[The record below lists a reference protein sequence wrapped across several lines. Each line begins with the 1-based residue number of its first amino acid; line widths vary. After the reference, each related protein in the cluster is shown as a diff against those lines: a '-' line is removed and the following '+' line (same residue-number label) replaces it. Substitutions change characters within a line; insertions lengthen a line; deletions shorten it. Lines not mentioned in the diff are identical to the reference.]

1 MRKEVFNQIVVDNID
16 STLISVTL
24 SGGMKLAEELIIEG
38 NRTTKTSVTFI
49 KIEDTYVAVR
59 KHTQISY
66 DYSGQIH
73 KGDTRNADFY
83 MGYEDIIALEFY
95 DEIVRPIYGN
105 EVPPEMQQNNEKP
118 EIIKKDKG
126 KISSRVKKK
135 KAEDELF
142 IKTAGDIGDM

>member
-1 MRKEVFNQIVVDNID
+1 MKKEVFNQIVVDNID
-16 STLISVTL
+16 SSLVSVTL
-24 SGGMKLAEELIIEG
+24 SGGIKLGQELVIEG
-38 NRTTKTSVTFI
+38 NRTTKTNVTFI
-49 KIEDTYVAVR
+49 KIEDTYVAIR
-59 KHTQISY
+59 KHTEVSY

-83 MGYEDIIALEFY
+83 MGYEDIIAMEFF
-95 DEIVRPIYGN
+95 DEIVKPIYGN
-105 EVPPEMQQNNEKP
+105 EVPEDSSKGEKH

-135 KAEDELF
+135 NPEDELF